1 MKNPIMTHLVCG
13 YPSIK
18 ESLELLKILSKYS
31 KYIEIQIPFSDPIA
45 DGPIISNANEVALEN
60 WITPSI
66 CFDFLEK
73 FMKENNCH
81 PECNEGS
88 LLHGKS
94 NKQSSR
100 DSSLLS
106 EWQEIAKIL
115 IMTYYNIVYNYWVEK
130 FIKKAKQ
137 IWIYG
142 FIIPDMPFDEKEWKE
157 LIKLCKKYD
166 INLIQVVSPT
176 CEKSRLKK
184 IFSISNWFVY
194 AVSQNMTTWNKI
206 SFWKNF
212 EDYIKNLKKLKD
224 IEIWVGFW
232 VKTSEDIN
240 EVCKV
245 ADFAIIWSELIRI
258 LNQDWIAS
266 VKKYFENINKTL
278 QSHQTL

>member
-1 MKNPIMTHLVCG
+1 MTHLVCG

-66 CFDFLEK
+66 CFDFLKK
-73 FMKENNCH
+73 FIVQN
-81 PECNEGS
+81 PPTPLIEG
-88 LLHGKS
+88 GQS
-94 NKQSSR
+94 N
-100 DSSLLS
+100 DC
-106 EWQEIAKIL
+106 KIL
-115 IMTYYNIVYNYWVEK
+115 IMTYYNIVYNYGVEK

-137 IWIYG
+137 IWVYG

-166 INLIQVVSPT
+166 INLILVVSPT

-184 IFSISNWFVY
+184 IFSLSSWFVY

-206 SFWKNF
+206 TFWKNF
-212 EDYIKNLKKLKD
+212 EDYINNLKSTKD

-240 EVCKV
+240 EVCKI

-258 LNQDWIAS
+258 INQDWTNW
-266 VKKYFENINKTL
+266 VKTYFENINKTL
-278 QSHQTL
+278 QSYQTL

>member
-18 ESLELLKILSKYS
+18 ESQELLEILSKYS

-45 DGPIISNANEVALEN
+45 DGPVITEANEVSLKN
-60 WITPSI
+60 WVTPTI

-73 FMKENNCH
+73 FSPKNDCK
-81 PECNEGS
+81 
-88 LLHGKS
+88 L
-94 NKQSSR
+94 
-100 DSSLLS
+100 
-106 EWQEIAKIL
+106 L

-130 FIKKAKQ
+130 FVKKAKS

-142 FIIPDMPFDEKEWKE
+142 FIIPDMPFDELEWKE

-166 INLIQVVSPT
+166 INLIQVVSPA
-176 CEKSRLKK
+176 CDKDRLKK
-184 IFSISNWFVY
+184 IFSLSTWFVY

-206 SFWKNF
+206 ETGKDF
-212 EDYIKNLKKLKD
+212 EKYINDLRKLKN

-232 VKTSEDIN
+232 IKTPKDIEN
-240 EVCKV
+240 VCRI

-258 LNQDWIAS
+258 LNQDWTEW
-266 VKKYFENINKTL
+266 VKKYFKEFLKTK
-278 QSHQTL
+278 

>member
-18 ESLELLKILSKYS
+18 ESQKLLKILSKYS

-60 WITPSI
+60 WITPST

-73 FMKENNCH
+73 FIVQIPPTPLIEGGQSNND
-81 PECNEGS
+81 CN
-88 LLHGKS
+88 L
-94 NKQSSR
+94 
-100 DSSLLS
+100 
-106 EWQEIAKIL
+106 L

-130 FIKKAKQ
+130 FVEKAKK
-137 IWIYG
+137 IWIFG
-142 FIIPDMPFDEKEWKE
+142 LIIPDIPFDEKEWKE
-157 LIKLCKKYD
+157 LINLCKKYK

-184 IFSISNWFVY
+184 IFSLSSWFVY
-194 AVSQNMTTWNKI
+194 AVSQNMTTGNKI
-206 SFWKNF
+206 SFWKDF
-212 EDYIKNLKKLKD
+212 EDYINNLKKLKN

-232 VKTSEDIN
+232 VKTAEDIN

-258 LNQDWIAS
+258 INQDWTS
-266 VKKYFENINKTL
+266 WVRKYFENMHKEKEIA
-278 QSHQTL
+278 